1 MRDDL
6 AEMNQEA
13 AAAALMAG
21 SKDLS
26 KVLQQVKLVFPGL
39 KKGSP
44 LAPTSLEVLS
54 FLEACVT

>member
-1 MRDDL
+1 
-6 AEMNQEA
+6 
-13 AAAALMAG
+13 MAG

-26 KVLQQVKLVFPGL
+26 KVLQQVKLFFPGL

-54 FLEACVT
+54 SLEACVT